1 MQADGSTLPPPPL
14 PPLPIALLTRD
25 AHATGRWLTDLQCAL
40 EARGARVEL
49 QPLSSFD
56 RTAGAGGAR
65 RWRCLVNR
73 VSDAAPPAELKRCLE
88 ALARSGAHLAAERIS
103 RKDELPL
110 WSSRVN
116 RTV

>member
-1 MQADGSTLPPPPL
+1 MMQADGSTSTTPPL

-49 QPLSSFD
+49 QPLSLFD

-65 RWRCLVNR
+65 RWRCLVTACR
-73 VSDAAPPAELKRCLE
+73 TRRRPPSSSAASRRLR
-88 ALARSGAHLAAERIS
+88 AAKRIS
-103 RKDELPL
+103 RPSASRVRM
-110 WSSRVN
+110 SSRFGALE
-116 RTV
+116 